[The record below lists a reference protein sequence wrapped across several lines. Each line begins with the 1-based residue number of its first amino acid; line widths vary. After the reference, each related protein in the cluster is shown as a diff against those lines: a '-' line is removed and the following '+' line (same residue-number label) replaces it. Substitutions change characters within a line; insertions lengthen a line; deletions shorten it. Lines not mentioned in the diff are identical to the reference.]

1 MTNPRSQ
8 RVPRRRLPPLS
19 PRRPSPLRRRLPP
32 RNQPAR
38 RNPSHR
44 QRRLSPL
51 RPRNPKPPPRRAL
64 QRRPRR
70 LPPRSN
76 RLISIPHAFLI
87 QLYVQKIIYA
97 DIFSYV
103 LRFLLSMSFSI

>member
-1 MTNPRSQ
+1 MG
-8 RVPRRRLPPLS
+8 PPLS

-32 RNQPAR
+32 RSQRQPRKPPAR

-44 QRRLSPL
+44 RRRLSPL

-64 QRRPRR
+64 LRRPRR

-76 RLISIPHAFLI
+76 RFISIPHAFLI

-103 LRFLLSMSFSI
+103 LRFLLSMSFSILFRINK